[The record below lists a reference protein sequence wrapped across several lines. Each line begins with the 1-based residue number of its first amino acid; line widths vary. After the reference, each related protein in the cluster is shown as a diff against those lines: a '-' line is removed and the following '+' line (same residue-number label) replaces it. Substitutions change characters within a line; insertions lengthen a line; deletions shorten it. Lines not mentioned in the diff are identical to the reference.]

1 MNNLN
6 AANES
11 NPEALSLLE
20 QMGQFELIPCDSAYD
35 FEDKS
40 RFTKL
45 SPSEAQK
52 MHLSAAYQH
61 LPSMMAAGT
70 LAQAYIARFPEGLP
84 HTLTALRQG
93 GYGSMIQG
101 SHGFVGSASFF
112 PVTGQALFLGAFT
125 AMSVASG
132 RSISLHRSTAA
143 WR

>member
-20 QMGQFELIPCDSAYD
+20 QMGQFELTPCDSAQD

-45 SPSEAQK
+45 SLSEAQK

-61 LPSMMAAGT
+61 LPAMTAAGT
-70 LAQAYIARFPEGLP
+70 LAQAYIARFPQGLP
-84 HTLTALRQG
+84 HTLTALGQG

-101 SHGFVGSASFF
+101 NHGFV
-112 PVTGQALFLGAFT
+112 
-125 AMSVASG
+125 
-132 RSISLHRSTAA
+132 
-143 WR
+143 